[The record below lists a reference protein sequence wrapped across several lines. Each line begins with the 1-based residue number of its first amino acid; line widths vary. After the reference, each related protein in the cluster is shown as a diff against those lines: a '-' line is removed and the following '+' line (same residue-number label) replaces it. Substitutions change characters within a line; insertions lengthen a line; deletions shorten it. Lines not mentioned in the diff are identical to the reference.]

1 MTPTFVQGLA
11 VDVFKLILVVSGP
24 VLIVSLVVGLAVSVL
39 QATTQINEMTLAYI
53 PKIVAIYVTLILFAG
68 FIMDRL
74 MGFASGIFGDFSR
87 FVQ

>member
-1 MTPTFVQGLA
+1 MTPTFVHGLA

-24 VLIVSLVVGLAVSVL
+24 VLLVSLIVGLAVSVL

-53 PKIVAIYVTLILFAG
+53 PKIVAIYVTLVLFAG

-74 MGFASGIFGDFSR
+74 MGFTSGILSDFSR
-87 FVQ
+87 YIQ